1 MQTCNIMG
9 VNIAVTDMDKTLR
22 LVEDNCEAWRGKY
35 ICVAN
40 VHTTVTAHEDPTTR
54 RCRTAQSW
62 LCRTAAALQ
71 IQPRRGMW
79 TRPA

>member
-22 LVEDNCEAWRGKY
+22 LVEDNCEVWRGKY

-40 VHTTVTAHEDPTTR
+40 VHTT
-54 RCRTAQSW
+54 
-62 LCRTAAALQ
+62 
-71 IQPRRGMW
+71 
-79 TRPA
+79 